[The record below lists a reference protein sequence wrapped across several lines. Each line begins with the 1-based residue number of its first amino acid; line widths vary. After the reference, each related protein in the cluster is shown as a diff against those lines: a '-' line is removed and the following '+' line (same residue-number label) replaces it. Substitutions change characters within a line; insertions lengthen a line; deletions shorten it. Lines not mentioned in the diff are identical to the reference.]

1 MSHVWTDIH
10 QMGNAVTALVF
21 CIALKQLANLKEQHD
36 EDCLGK
42 LRLCTRKKT
51 NAKGSDGGYRH
62 QEMLVKGVAMS
73 YTLSSFLQGVVTYH
87 QIRYKIN
94 EQQLP
99 RGQVE
104 MVFNENSS
112 QQQYNGGCDE

>member
-1 MSHVWTDIH
+1 MRHVWTDVH

-21 CIALKQLANLKEQHD
+21 CIALKQFANLKEQHD
-36 EDCLGK
+36 KDCLGK
-42 LRLCTRKKT
+42 LCFCTRKKT
-51 NAKGSDGGYRH
+51 DAKGSDGSYRH

-73 YTLSSFLQGVVTYH
+73 HALGSFLQGVVTYH

-94 EQQLP
+94 QQQLP
-99 RGQVE
+99 CGQVE

-112 QQQYNGGCDE
+112 QQQYNGDCDE